1 MAPQVERLQKEFSL
15 IQGRGGEAAMRG
27 RNKGK
32 AEAINDILGVA
43 DNFER
48 AASAIKPET
57 DGEKAIVEYYKGIY
71 DTMMGCLESLGLEEV
86 ENVSVVG

>member
-1 MAPQVERLQKEFSL
+1 MQKEFTL
-15 IQGRGGEAAMRG
+15 IQNRGGEEAIRG

-48 AASAIKPET
+48 AAAAITPET
-57 DGEKAIVEYYKGIY
+57 DGERAVVEYYKGVY
-71 DTMMGCLESLGLEEV
+71 DTMIGCLEGLGLEEV
-86 ENVSVVG
+86 ENVSADI